1 MKIEKS
7 NICPLIKIKSPDG
20 VDFFQEHTQLIEK
33 NGFVCFCRF
42 GKNNMKL
49 ETLKQYAPYI
59 IIKESGI
66 KEGGVYLAKYT
77 DITDIPPDTHL
88 MPLYYNTM
96 ASHPSL
102 CFKVIELY
110 NMEYSLLT
118 SSFVG
123 KTSGENIQS
132 ILKSMC
138 PAFFVKCI
146 STLDVYNC
154 KGDK

>member
-1 MKIEKS
+1 MKIEK
-7 NICPLIKIKSPDG
+7 NNVCPLIKIKSPDG
-20 VDFFQEHTQLIEK
+20 ADFFSEHTHLINN
-33 NGFVCFCRF
+33 NGFVWFCRF
-42 GKNNMKL
+42 GKNNMKQ

-77 DITDIPPDTHL
+77 DITETSPDIQF
-88 MPLYYNTM
+88 MPSYYNKM
-96 ASHPSL
+96 NLHISMW
-102 CFKVIELY
+102 FKIIEIKSID
-110 NMEYSLLT
+110 YSLLT

-123 KTSGENIQS
+123 KTSGGSIQS

-146 STLDVYNC
+146 STVEI
-154 KGDK
+154 